1 MATAFTIEQYNK
13 LCDSISQGVLIVKY
27 ADKQVQY
34 RSLAEML
41 QLKQLM
47 EQALGI
53 NQQPKIKYAQQSKGL
68 AWSDGRYAQ
77 DDPTFNNW

>member
-13 LCDSISQGVLIVKY
+13 LCESIAQGVLIVKY

-47 EQALGI
+47 EQALSI
-53 NQQPKIKYAQQSKGL
+53 NQKPKITLAKQSKGL
-68 AWSDGRYAQ
+68 YWGGGHKN
-77 DDPTFNNW
+77 DDAIYF